1 MSVYKGE
8 GMKSF
13 LSNILYLL
21 LSEGEEIV
29 SPLYD
34 GITLIGP
41 YAIGACIMLSSL
53 WALFLGVK
61 YAKAEDAGE
70 KANLHKVLVNF
81 CIGAVVVLVLLLMI
95 YAVREPLVAYIG

>member
-1 MSVYKGE
+1 
-8 GMKSF
+8 MKSLLNILQLI
-13 LSNILYLL
+13 LSN
-21 LSEGEEIV
+21 GEKVV

-41 YAIGACIMLSSL
+41 YAIGACVVLSSL

-61 YAKAEDAGE
+61 YAKAEDSGE

-81 CIGAVVVLVLLLMI
+81 CIGALVVFTLILIL
-95 YAVREPLVAYIG
+95 YAMRGPLVEYIG